1 MFQNIELAPRDP
13 ILGLTE
19 AFRADANPQK
29 INLGVGVFQDEAGTT
44 PILATVVEASKRIV
58 ASQTTKSYLPITGAP
73 EYAAA
78 VQELTFSAGHEVLTS
93 KRAATAH
100 TPGGTGALRVAGDF
114 IAKNLPTATLWL
126 SQPTWENHGAV
137 FAAAGVPTKNYAYF
151 DKATNGLAFAALL
164 ADIRSIPAGDVILLH
179 GCCHNPTGI
188 DPTLAQ
194 WKQIA
199 AAVRERGVLPLLDFA
214 YQGFGDGIVEDAAG
228 LREFCQPNE
237 ELLICSSFSK
247 NFGLYRERVGAITL
261 VAANTKECA
270 AAESQLKRCIR
281 TNYSNPPA
289 HGAEIVKTILA
300 DATLRIQWEGEVAAM
315 RQRIHAM
322 RSLLVKKLAEKGARG
337 SYEFINR
344 QQGMFSFSGLTP
356 PQVDRLRDEYAIYM
370 VGSGRINVAGITPKN
385 VDRLCDAIVAVTG

>member
-1 MFQNIELAPRDP
+1 MFTIVLKRPMFQNIELAPRDP

-19 AFRADANPQK
+19 AFRADANPLK

-44 PILATVVEASKRIV
+44 PILATVAEASRRIV

-78 VQELTFSAGHEVLTS
+78 VQELTFGAGHEVLTC

-114 IAKNLPTATLWL
+114 IAKNLPGATLWL

-151 DKATNGLAFAALL
+151 DKATNGLAFDALL
-164 ADIRSIPAGDVILLH
+164 ADIRTIPAGDVILLH

-188 DPTLAQ
+188 DPTPAQ

-214 YQGFGDGIVEDAAG
+214 YQGFGVGIVEDAAG
-228 LREFCQPNE
+228 LREFCTPE
-237 ELLICSSFSK
+237 AELLVCSSFSK

-261 VAANTKECA
+261 VAANAKECA
-270 AAESQLKRCIR
+270 AAESQLKRLHPHELLEPPGARRRDCENDSGRRR
-281 TNYSNPPA
+281 TSHPVGGGSRRDARADPRHAVAAGEKTGREGRPRELRVHQPPA
-289 HGAEIVKTILA
+289 GDVLVFGPDPAASRPATRRVRHLYGRLGA
-300 DATLRIQWEGEVAAM
+300 D
-315 RQRIHAM
+315 
-322 RSLLVKKLAEKGARG
+322 
-337 SYEFINR
+337 
-344 QQGMFSFSGLTP
+344 
-356 PQVDRLRDEYAIYM
+356 
-370 VGSGRINVAGITPKN
+370 
-385 VDRLCDAIVAVTG
+385 